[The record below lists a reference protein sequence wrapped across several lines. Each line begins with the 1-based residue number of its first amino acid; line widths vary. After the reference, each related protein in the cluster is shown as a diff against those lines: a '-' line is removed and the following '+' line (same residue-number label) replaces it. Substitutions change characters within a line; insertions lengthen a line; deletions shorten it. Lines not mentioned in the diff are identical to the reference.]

1 MKFKHSMEDK
11 RQEASKILDMI
22 KACKSESDLER
33 VSDYLDECM
42 ICGFI
47 FKKDYK
53 FLCTELD
60 DRIMDFVEEGLV

>member
-1 MKFKHSMEDK
+1 MKNKYSMEDK

-22 KACKSESDLER
+22 RACKSESDLER

-53 FLCTELD
+53 FLCMEFD
-60 DRIMDFVEEGLV
+60 DRLMTLVEEGLV

>member
-1 MKFKHSMEDK
+1 MKNKRSMEDK

-33 VSDYLDECM
+33 VSDYLDECV

-47 FKKDYK
+47 FKKDYE
-53 FLCTELD
+53 FLSTELD
-60 DRIMDFVEEGLV
+60 DRLMTLVEEGLV